1 MTMENGTMKV
11 SVTFHF
17 NTYEE
22 AIVATDALKRFVNA
36 NRTAPV
42 AGKDKTPT
50 TVVTKKVGKNERI

>member
-1 MTMENGTMKV
+1 MKV